1 MNPASATATPT
12 FIEIGNTEIGNTEIG
27 NTEIGNTTSTALE
40 LIWEAPNRKVFG
52 EFNFKREL
60 FLTATS
66 FHRPFFKQNNTG
78 VPQEEYAPRL
88 EAFKDAFKE
97 WNRSKYGGKWSTFF
111 YRDELTLAFDKDH
124 YNRSNG
130 QSFAFYAIPNTDKY
144 GPHSQYKLA
153 YEFWIETETELQ
165 ERADE
170 YICDNIC
177 NWSAKSLLNN
187 IREGITKEAMSVDY
201 ADLAE
206 THTTEKDFNET
217 ECPCCFEPLAEDPV
231 MEGGFLGKCGHC
243 VCVGCLKSLINTQR
257 SHMVCPMCRDDWECY
272 NVVENEKGE
281 YTIDDMEALREDENY
296 DVLLEIIDIVG
307 LREYLS
313 SYYGWEEILGEEQGM
328 QTEYNDYYYSVS
340 DYTITVVSENILEV
354 F

>member
-1 MNPASATATPT
+1 MNPASAPA
-12 FIEIGNTEIGNTEIG
+12 IDEIGNTD
-27 NTEIGNTTSTALE
+27 STVIYFLPPAPIEVSPTLE
-40 LIWEAPNRKVFG
+40 LVWTSPKHRPLSQ
-52 EFNFKREL
+52 FNFKREL
-60 FLTATS
+60 FITATS

-78 VPQEEYAPRL
+78 VPQEDYAPRL

-97 WNRSKYGGKWSTFF
+97 WNRCHFGNQKWSTFY
-111 YRDELTLAFDKDH
+111 YRDELTLAFDKEH

-130 QSFAFYAIPNTDKY
+130 RSFAFYAIPNTDRY

-170 YICDNIC
+170 YITDNIC
-177 NWSAKSLLNN
+177 NFSAKSLLNN
-187 IREGITKEAMSVDY
+187 IKEGITKEAVSVDY

-206 THTTEKDFNET
+206 THSTEKDFNET
-217 ECPCCFEPLAEDPV
+217 ECPCCFESLAEDPI

-257 SHMVCPMCRDDWECY
+257 SHMVCPMCRDDWGCY

-281 YTIDDMEALREDENY
+281 YTLDDMEELREEENF
-296 DVLLEIIDIVG
+296 DLLLEIIDIVA
-307 LREYLS
+307 LREYIVC
-313 SYYGWEEILGEEQGM
+313 YYGWDNILGEEQGL
-328 QTEYNDYYYSVS
+328 QTEYSDYYHSIS
-340 DYTITVVSENILEV
+340 DYTITVVNENILEV